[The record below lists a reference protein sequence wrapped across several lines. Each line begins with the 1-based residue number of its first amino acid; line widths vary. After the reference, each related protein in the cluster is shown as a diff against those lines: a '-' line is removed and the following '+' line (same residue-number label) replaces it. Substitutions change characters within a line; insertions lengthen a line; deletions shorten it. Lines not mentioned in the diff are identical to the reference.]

1 PIDAAFQHQ
10 GRNRAQEFDG
20 VLADAT
26 MDGATFFEPVILRQ
40 LSPTRVLARF
50 PFQKANGFAWN
61 WVAIVEKG
69 GEAWG
74 LVGNGRDFN
83 TFVNAFANRRIP
95 LRAGAV
101 ARLETGVSLH
111 VRNHPARFPQD
122 ADIQS
127 VTVSGPG
134 LPEAGLSLASLPGC
148 RLWSIS
154 ASGCA
159 TLWRMRV
166 DDLATGNPIP
176 FASLPRALQPVSADP
191 YLTDAEIANF
201 PPNAVYK
208 LVIALVPGSRTAM
221 SRSATTLTYWNRL
234 RSRPLT
240 SDEIGKIAFLD
251 MTQETLAL
259 LQNFNG

>member
-1 PIDAAFQHQ
+1 MRVKTACVVLALGTLCGCGKGDGGSTGPTLPSPPVDALSSAPSSAVTGADLDNIRAGFQACFATSPRGTYAAGGLSAACASMPIDAAFQHQ

-134 LPEAGLSLASLPGC
+134 LPETGLSLASLPGC
-148 RLWSIS
+148 RLWSIR
-154 ASGCA
+154 ATGCA
-159 TLWRMRV
+159 
-166 DDLATGNPIP
+166 P
-176 FASLPRALQPVSADP
+176 
-191 YLTDAEIANF
+191 
-201 PPNAVYK
+201 
-208 LVIALVPGSRTAM
+208 
-221 SRSATTLTYWNRL
+221 
-234 RSRPLT
+234 
-240 SDEIGKIAFLD
+240 
-251 MTQETLAL
+251 
-259 LQNFNG
+259 